1 MSIILGY
8 KVLSIDNR
16 LEVYPDPVPPLID
29 EVMIIACTCIL
40 WHAYINF
47 LIWFCIYSLLLLN
60 EYVALVKNA
69 HDPYF

>member
-8 KVLSIDNR
+8 KLLSIDNR

-29 EVMIIACTCIL
+29 EVMTIACIL
-40 WHAYINF
+40 LHAYINF
-47 LIWFCIYSLLLLN
+47 LTWFYIYSRLLLN